1 MIVSA
6 SRRTDIPCFYAEW
19 MMNRFRA
26 GYALARN
33 PMNHAQLARVP
44 LTPDV
49 VDCVVFWTKDAAN
62 LLPRLGELD
71 ERGYAY
77 YFQFTLTP
85 YDRALEPNLRGKAEI
100 AATFRAL
107 SKRIGSRAA
116 PRSGRGRY
124 SLRARAHTGAGR
136 RPRSRP
142 RRGDRAPAPSRQK
155 SRPARRVQ
163 PGERRGSGRFSAS
176 DTGRQ
181 S

>member
-62 LLPRLGELD
+62 LLPRLGELED
-71 ERGYAY
+71 VYKRQNISRIIHILEIK
-77 YFQFTLTP
+77 TP
-85 YDRALEPNLRGKAEI
+85 FLQEGRTEPC
-100 AATFRAL
+100 
-107 SKRIGSRAA
+107 
-116 PRSGRGRY
+116 
-124 SLRARAHTGAGR
+124 
-136 RPRSRP
+136 
-142 RRGDRAPAPSRQK
+142 
-155 SRPARRVQ
+155 
-163 PGERRGSGRFSAS
+163 
-176 DTGRQ
+176 
-181 S
+181 

>member
-6 SRRTDIPCFYAEW
+6 GPAARISVFYAEW

-62 LLPRLGELD
+62 LLPCLGELD
-71 ERGYAY
+71 EHGYAY

-107 SKRIGSRAA
+107 SKRIGSR
-116 PRSGRGRY
+116 RVVWRY
-124 SLRARAHTGAGR
+124 DPVILNDLLGTGGTRA
-136 RPRSRP
+136 
-142 RRGDRAPAPSRQK
+142 
-155 SRPARRVQ
+155 V
-163 PGERRGSGRFSAS
+163 
-176 DTGRQ
+176 
-181 S
+181 